1 MDVVVDGDDKTATGA
16 LATEEAGELPVM
28 DGDGAGELTAGGIT
42 GDGLPAGVGDAVEG
56 PAVSC

>member
-28 DGDGAGELTAGGIT
+28 DGDGAGGGIT
-42 GDGLPAGVGDAVEG
+42 GHGLPAGVGDAVEG